1 MLVNSD
7 GWHGDHSSPGG
18 ELCVMHVLLLLLL
31 LIVRVHLHKNN
42 VYSKGSKCGYLVF
55 KHIFSVFRGL
65 NALVDT

>member
-55 KHIFSVFRGL
+55 KHIFQCLEG
-65 NALVDT
+65 